1 MVGSTGDPRSP
12 YPGQLNLHRELT
24 GSRLVTLAGAF
35 EHIVYGPEDN
45 ACIEDTVG
53 AYLLNG
59 TLPATDV
66 TCHRA
71 GSASTARHSAPMGAA
86 LGAALR
92 N

>member
-1 MVGSTGDPRSP
+1 VTPARRTRAAEP
-12 YPGQLNLHRELT
+12 APGADRI
-24 GSRLVTLAGAF
+24 RLITLAGAF

-71 GSASTARHSAPMGAA
+71 GSAPRPDTTRRWVRR
-86 LGAALR
+86 LR